1 MVCWLIGCKYSSVP
15 CNVSSQQSNFKKDM
29 NTYHK
34 LKLTIVRSV
43 AISAIFV
50 RNDVV
55 QTMLPIHAVRTCGNV
70 F

>member
-1 MVCWLIGCKYSSVP
+1 
-15 CNVSSQQSNFKKDM
+15 M

-43 AISAIFV
+43 ASSAVFV

-55 QTMLPIHAVRTCGNV
+55 QNTLPIHAVCTCGNV